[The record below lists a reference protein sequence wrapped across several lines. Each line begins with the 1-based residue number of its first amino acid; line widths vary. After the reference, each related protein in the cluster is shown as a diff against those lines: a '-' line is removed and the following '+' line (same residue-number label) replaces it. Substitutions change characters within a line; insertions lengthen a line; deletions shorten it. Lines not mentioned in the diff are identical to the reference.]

1 MTGDAIDGI
10 HLSVAAEGD
19 GPPVLLLH
27 GFTGRGSTW
36 HDLVDMLSARHRTIA
51 VDLLGH
57 GASDA
62 PTNPRRYG
70 VDRQATDLA
79 MLLERL
85 TGAPA
90 DVLGYS
96 MGARIAMRLA
106 VDHPA
111 VVRRLV
117 LESPSLGIRDETE
130 RAARRSA
137 DEELAR
143 LLDHDGIDAFV
154 DRWKAQPIL
163 ATQRTLPADVRRR
176 LRRERLANRPEG
188 LAASLRGAG
197 QGTAPP
203 VGEELRGLAIPVL
216 LICGSLDAVGR
227 ERAEQ
232 VHAMVDSARLEVIPG
247 AGHAPH
253 LERPAAFGA
262 AVRAF
267 LDDPPALTDPPLLDP
282 RVPATRPA
290 SR

>member
-1 MTGDAIDGI
+1 MTGYAIDGI
-10 HLSVAAEGD
+10 RLSVAVEGN

-36 HDLVDMLSARHRTIA
+36 DGLVDMLSARHRTIA

-62 PTNPRRYG
+62 PTDPRRYG
-70 VDRQATDLA
+70 VDRQASDLA
-79 MLLERL
+79 TLLERL
-85 TGAPA
+85 ATVPA

-117 LESPSLGIRDETE
+117 LESPSLGIRDDAE
-130 RAARRSA
+130 RAARRAA
-137 DEELAR
+137 DEKLAR
-143 LLDHDGIDAFV
+143 LLDSDGIEAFV
-154 DRWKAQPIL
+154 DRWQAQPIF
-163 ATQRTLPADVRRR
+163 ATQRALPADVGRR

-216 LICGSLDAVGR
+216 VICGSLDAVGR

-232 VHAMVDSARLEVIPG
+232 VRALVDDARLEVIPG

-267 LDDPPALTDPPLLDP
+267 LDDRHAPIDPGQSDP
-282 RVPATRPA
+282 RVPATRTA